1 LPLKFLRGPRSAAL
15 PRVGFTKGLKTTI
28 AIRPQRRRYLIAHL
42 RLYRQ
47 SIDEIGTLL
56 VWAREFATQGI
67 RALSVSPGPIKTP
80 FQSAAQSSPELIKQF
95 LDDVPMQ
102 RFGKPEEI
110 GELVLFICS
119 DACEFMTADTVYV
132 NGGGGWR

>member
-1 LPLKFLRGPRSAAL
+1 MATSGHSHVWSAQA
-15 PRVGFTKGLKTTI
+15 
-28 AIRPQRRRYLIAHL
+28 
-42 RLYRQ
+42 
-47 SIDEIGTLL
+47 
-56 VWAREFATQGI
+56 
-67 RALSVSPGPIKTP
+67 IKTP

>member
-1 LPLKFLRGPRSAAL
+1 MSTWRAGAPPRRPGLVDPLRGGEGRSGVDDARRGARIRDARHPRAVDL
-15 PRVGFTKGLKTTI
+15 
-28 AIRPQRRRYLIAHL
+28 
-42 RLYRQ
+42 
-47 SIDEIGTLL
+47 
-56 VWAREFATQGI
+56 ARTDQN
-67 RALSVSPGPIKTP
+67 P
-80 FQSAAQSSPELIKQF
+80 FHGAAQSSPELIKQF

-102 RFGKPEEI
+102 RFGEPEEI